1 MKNFAD
7 KEKQQKTQ
15 EDKLEHQRKSSS
27 ELEEDSEEEISPP
40 EFQLNE
46 HIDCCDSVNKWLDA
60 EIIAVIKKHGF
71 LIIKRKNIK
80 LLFRSEIMKSEY
92 ISPVGQANMMN
103 GFKKIVIEF

>member
-7 KEKQQKTQ
+7 NEKQQKTQ

-60 EIIAVIKKHGF
+60 EIIAVKKKH
-71 LIIKRKNIK
+71 LYLKLKKNI
-80 LLFRSEIMKSEY
+80 I
-92 ISPVGQANMMN
+92 
-103 GFKKIVIEF
+103 